1 MTRLPAAALLGHNVQ
16 RLCEKQGMSLD
27 ALAGRL
33 GWQAETLAALK
44 AGSLDIALDQLDQLC
59 LALEVTPRELF
70 DEITMTE
77 DQAAQLRYG

>member
-1 MTRLPAAALLGHNVQ
+1 MTRLSAAALLGHNVQ
-16 RLCEKQGMSLD
+16 RLCEKQGVNLD
-27 ALAGRL
+27 ALAGGL
-33 GWQAETLAALK
+33 AWDEQTLAALK

-59 LALEVTPRELF
+59 AALDVTPRELF